1 MCFLQLRFN
10 TALHPPPQPYTYL
23 PFGGGPR
30 FCVGAAMAQVET
42 KLVLARILR
51 RYNFELPPQ
60 RMRFH
65 MGATWSPPARCACAC
80 MCARQQYYLARHLPG
95 RTGPDC
101 AGHAAAMAAQPAPA
115 QCCHRGY
122 FLGHRLCTAGLD
134 VFCAGGRLPAAPAA
148 GGSARNNLGRAP
160 ECPHL
165 AAQPR
170 PPGRLSLPRL
180 ARAMGRQLC
189 MAQPAAGVYAARRV
203 DVADICATTTG
214 ADCHRAR
221 RIRAVGWAWHTALAG
236 RFYF

>member
-1 MCFLQLRFN
+1 
-10 TALHPPPQPYTYL
+10 
-23 PFGGGPR
+23 
-30 FCVGAAMAQVET
+30 
-42 KLVLARILR
+42 
-51 RYNFELPPQ
+51 
-60 RMRFH
+60 
-65 MGATWSPPARCACAC
+65 
-80 MCARQQYYLARHLPG
+80 MCARQQYELARHLPG

-101 AGHAAAMAAQPAPA
+101 AGHAAALAAQPAPA

-122 FLGHRLCTAGLD
+122 FLGQRLWAAGLAVLCTQ
-134 VFCAGGRLPAAPAA
+134 CRLSAAQAA
-148 GGSARNNLGRAP
+148 RGNARNNLGRAP

-170 PPGRLSLPRL
+170 PPGRLPLPRL

-203 DVADICATTTG
+203 DVADLCATTTG

-236 RFYF
+236 GFYF